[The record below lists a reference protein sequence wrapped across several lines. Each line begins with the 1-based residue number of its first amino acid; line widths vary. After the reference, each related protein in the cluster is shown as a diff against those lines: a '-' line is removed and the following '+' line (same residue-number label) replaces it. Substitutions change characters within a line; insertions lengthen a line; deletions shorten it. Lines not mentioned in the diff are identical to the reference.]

1 MGRTVTAIIALGVL
15 GLFVL
20 SQVTFVVTETNQ
32 AIILQLGEYRYTA
45 RDPGLYFKLPFIQDA
60 VYFDRRLLSS
70 DAAPQEYLTLDKK
83 RVQVD
88 HVTRWRI
95 VDPLTFFVSVQNE
108 SGARARLDDVVF
120 SELRRTL
127 ATYNFD
133 VMIAGEREN
142 IMEAVTIA
150 SRERAMD
157 FGIEVVDVRFK
168 RADLPEE
175 VEESVF
181 ERMKAE
187 RAREANR
194 YRAEGEEQGAEI
206 MASADRERIVIVA
219 EAEEEAAQIRGEG
232 DAEAIAIYADALNQ
246 DPEFFA
252 FRRRLEAY
260 VKVLQEGDMIVVSP
274 ESEFFKYLIDPSPQL
289 DVGNVPPVL
298 SPAIDE
304 ADE

>member
-1 MGRTVTAIIALGVL
+1 MGRTLTVIIALGAL
-15 GLFVL
+15 LLIIF
-20 SQVTFVVTETNQ
+20 SQVTFVVAETNQ
-32 AIILQLGEYRYTA
+32 AIVLQLGEYRYTA
-45 RDPGLYFKLPFIQDA
+45 RDPGLYFKLPFIQEA

-70 DAAPQEYLTLDKK
+70 DAEPQEYLTLDKK
-83 RVQVD
+83 RVIVD

-95 VDPLTFFVSVQNE
+95 IDPIKFFVSVQNE
-108 SGARARLDDVVF
+108 TGARARLDDVVF

-133 VMIAGEREN
+133 VIIASEREN
-142 IMEAVTIA
+142 IMELVTIA
-150 SRERAMD
+150 SSERALD
-157 FGIEVVDVRFK
+157 FGIEVIDVRFK

-181 ERMKAE
+181 NRMRAE

-219 EAEEEAAQIRGEG
+219 EAEEQAAQIRGEG

-260 VKVLQEGDMIVVSP
+260 VKVLKQGDMIVLSP
-274 ESEFFKYLIDPSPQL
+274 ESEFFRYLVDPSPQR
-289 DVGNVPPVL
+289 DVGTAPPVL
-298 SPAIDE
+298 SPALEGDE
-304 ADE
+304 

>member
-1 MGRTVTAIIALGVL
+1 MGRMITVIVALGAL
-15 GLFVL
+15 TLFVF

-32 AIILQLGEYRYTA
+32 AIVLQLGEYRYTA

-70 DAAPQEYLTLDKK
+70 DATPQEYLTLDKK

-95 VDPLTFFVSVQNE
+95 VEPLTFFISVQNE

-142 IMEAVTIA
+142 IMELVTIA
-150 SRERAMD
+150 SRERALD

-274 ESEFFKYLIDPSPQL
+274 ESEFFKYLVDPSPQR
-289 DVGNVPPVL
+289 DVGPHRRY
-298 SPAIDE
+298 
-304 ADE
+304 

>member
-1 MGRTVTAIIALGVL
+1 MGRTLTVIVALGAL
-15 GLFVL
+15 ALFVF

-32 AIILQLGEYRYTA
+32 AIVLQLGEYQYTA
-45 RDPGLYFKLPFIQDA
+45 NDPGLYFKLPFIQDA

-83 RVQVD
+83 RVRVD

-95 VDPLTFFVSVQNE
+95 IDPIKFFVSVQNE
-108 SGARARLDDVVF
+108 VGARARLDDVVF

-142 IMEAVTIA
+142 IMDAVTIS
-150 SRERAMD
+150 SRVRALD
-157 FGIEVVDVRFK
+157 FGIQVVDVRFK

-175 VEESVF
+175 VEDSVF

-206 MASADRERIVIVA
+206 MASADRERVVIVA
-219 EAEEEAAQIRGEG
+219 VADEEAAQIRGEG
-232 DAEAIAIYADALNQ
+232 DAQAIAIYANALNQ

-260 VKVLQEGDMIVVSP
+260 VKVLKQGDILVISP
-274 ESEFFKYLIDPSPQL
+274 DSEFFKYLVDPSPQL
-289 DVGNVPPVL
+289 DVGSVPPVFA
-298 SPAIDE
+298 PALEGDE
-304 ADE
+304 

>member
-1 MGRTVTAIIALGVL
+1 MGRTLTVIVALGVL

-95 VDPLTFFVSVQNE
+95 VDPLTFFISVQNE

-120 SELRRTL
+120 SEVRRTL
-127 ATYNFD
+127 ATHNFD

-142 IMEAVTIA
+142 IMATVTAA
-150 SRERAMD
+150 SRQRALD
-157 FGIEVVDVRFK
+157 FGIEVIDVRFK

-175 VEESVF
+175 VEDSVF
-181 ERMKAE
+181 DRMRAE

-219 EAEEEAAQIRGEG
+219 EAEEQAAQIRGEG

-260 VKVLQEGDMIVVSP
+260 VKVLQEGDMLVISP
-274 ESEFFKYLIDPSPQL
+274 ESEFFRYLVDPSPQL
-289 DVGNVPPVL
+289 NVGNPPLAPAPVL
-298 SPAIDE
+298 ESE
-304 ADE
+304 E

>member
-1 MGRTVTAIIALGVL
+1 MGRTLTVIIALGALIIIV
-15 GLFVL
+15 F
-20 SQVTFVVTETNQ
+20 SQVTFVVAETNQ
-32 AIILQLGEYRYTA
+32 AIVLQLGEYRYTA
-45 RDPGLYFKLPFIQDA
+45 RDPGLYFKLPFIQEA

-70 DAAPQEYLTLDKK
+70 DAEPQEYLTLDKK
-83 RVQVD
+83 RVIVD

-95 VDPLTFFVSVQNE
+95 IDPIKFFVSVQNE
-108 SGARARLDDVVF
+108 TGARARLDDVVF

-133 VMIAGEREN
+133 VIIASEREN
-142 IMEAVTIA
+142 IMEVVTIA
-150 SRERAMD
+150 SSERALD
-157 FGIEVVDVRFK
+157 FGIEVIDVRFK

-181 ERMKAE
+181 DRMRAE

-219 EAEEEAAQIRGEG
+219 EAEEQAAQIRGEG

-260 VKVLQEGDMIVVSP
+260 VKVLKEGDMIVLSP
-274 ESEFFKYLIDPSPQL
+274 ESEFFKYLVDPSPQRN
-289 DVGNVPPVL
+289 VGATPPVL
-298 SPAIDE
+298 TPALEEDE
-304 ADE
+304 

>member
-1 MGRTVTAIIALGVL
+1 MGRTLTVIIALGALILIV
-15 GLFVL
+15 F
-20 SQVTFVVTETNQ
+20 SQVTFVVAETNQ
-32 AIILQLGEYRYTA
+32 AIVLQLGEYRYTA
-45 RDPGLYFKLPFIQDA
+45 RDPGLYFKLPFIQEA

-70 DAAPQEYLTLDKK
+70 DAEPQEYLTLDKK
-83 RVQVD
+83 RVIVD

-95 VDPLTFFVSVQNE
+95 IDPIKFFVSVQNE
-108 SGARARLDDVVF
+108 TGARARLDDVVF

-133 VMIAGEREN
+133 VIIASEREN
-142 IMEAVTIA
+142 IMELVTIA
-150 SRERAMD
+150 SSQRALD
-157 FGIEVVDVRFK
+157 FGIEVIDVRFK

-181 ERMKAE
+181 DRMRAE

-232 DAEAIAIYADALNQ
+232 DAEAISIYADALNQ

-260 VKVLQEGDMIVVSP
+260 VKVLKQGDMIVLSP
-274 ESEFFKYLIDPSPQL
+274 ESEFFRYLVDPSPQR
-289 DVGNVPPVL
+289 DVGTALPVL
-298 SPAIDE
+298 TPALEEDE
-304 ADE
+304 

>member
-1 MGRTVTAIIALGVL
+1 MGRTLTAVIALGVL

-127 ATYNFD
+127 ATFNFD

-150 SRERAMD
+150 SRERAVD
-157 FGIEVVDVRFK
+157 FGIEIIDVRFK

-175 VEESVF
+175 VEQSVF

-187 RAREANR
+187 RTREANR

-232 DAEAIAIYADALNQ
+232 DAEAISIYANALNQ

-260 VKVLQEGDMIVVSP
+260 VKVLQEGDILVISP
-274 ESEFFKYLIDPSPQL
+274 ESEFFKYLVDPSPQR
-289 DVGNVPPVL
+289 DVGTAPPVL
-298 SPAIDE
+298 SPALEGDE
-304 ADE
+304 

>member
-1 MGRTVTAIIALGVL
+1 MGRTLTAIIALGALILIVA
-15 GLFVL
+15 

-32 AIILQLGEYRYTA
+32 AIVLQLGEYRYTA
-45 RDPGLYFKLPFIQDA
+45 RDPGLYFKLPFIQEA
-60 VYFDRRLLSS
+60 VFFDRRLLSS
-70 DAAPQEYLTLDKK
+70 DAEPQEYLTLDKK

-95 VDPLTFFVSVQNE
+95 IDPLTFFVSVQNE
-108 SGARARLDDVVF
+108 NGARARLDDVVF

-150 SRERAMD
+150 SRQRALD

-181 ERMKAE
+181 DRMRAE

-194 YRAEGEEQGAEI
+194 YRAEGEEQAAEI

-219 EAEEEAAQIRGEG
+219 EAEEQAAQTRGQG
-232 DAEAIAIYADALNQ
+232 DAEAIAIYANALNQ

-260 VKVLQEGDMIVVSP
+260 VKVLQQGDMLVISP
-274 ESEFFKYLIDPSPQL
+274 ESEFFKYLIDPSPQR
-289 DVGNVPPVL
+289 DVGTAL
-298 SPAIDE
+298 PAPIPASVEDE
-304 ADE
+304 

>member
-1 MGRTVTAIIALGVL
+1 MGRTLTVIVALGVL

-95 VDPLTFFVSVQNE
+95 VDPLTFFISVQNE

-120 SELRRTL
+120 SEVRRTL
-127 ATYNFD
+127 ATHNFD

-142 IMEAVTIA
+142 IMATVTAA
-150 SRERAMD
+150 SRQRALD
-157 FGIEVVDVRFK
+157 FGIEVIDVRFK

-175 VEESVF
+175 VEDSVF
-181 ERMKAE
+181 DRMRAE

-219 EAEEEAAQIRGEG
+219 EAEEQAAQIRGEG

-260 VKVLQEGDMIVVSP
+260 VKVLQEGDMLVISP
-274 ESEFFKYLIDPSPQL
+274 ESEFFKYLVDPSPQL
-289 DVGNVPPVL
+289 NVGNPPL
-298 SPAIDE
+298 TPAPLLESDE
-304 ADE
+304 

>member
-1 MGRTVTAIIALGVL
+1 MGRTLTVIIALGALIIIV
-15 GLFVL
+15 F
-20 SQVTFVVTETNQ
+20 SQVTFVVAETNQ
-32 AIILQLGEYRYTA
+32 AIVLQLGEYRYTA
-45 RDPGLYFKLPFIQDA
+45 RDPGLYFKLPFIQEA

-70 DAAPQEYLTLDKK
+70 DAEPQEYLTLDKK
-83 RVQVD
+83 RVIVD

-95 VDPLTFFVSVQNE
+95 IDPIKFFVSVQNE
-108 SGARARLDDVVF
+108 TGARARLDDVVF

-133 VMIAGEREN
+133 VIIASEREN
-142 IMEAVTIA
+142 IMELVTIA
-150 SRERAMD
+150 SSQRALD
-157 FGIEVVDVRFK
+157 FGIEVIDVRFK

-181 ERMKAE
+181 DRMRAE

-206 MASADRERIVIVA
+206 MAAADRERIVIVA
-219 EAEEEAAQIRGEG
+219 EAEEQAAQIRGEG

-260 VKVLQEGDMIVVSP
+260 VKVLKEGDMIVLSP
-274 ESEFFKYLIDPSPQL
+274 ESEFFKYLVDPSPQR
-289 DVGNVPPVL
+289 DVGATPPVL
-298 SPAIDE
+298 TPAIEEDE
-304 ADE
+304 

>member
-1 MGRTVTAIIALGVL
+1 MGRTLTVIVALGALILIV
-15 GLFVL
+15 F
-20 SQVTFVVTETNQ
+20 SQVTFVVAETNQ
-32 AIILQLGEYRYTA
+32 AIVLQLGEYRYTA
-45 RDPGLYFKLPFIQDA
+45 RDPGLYFKLPFVQEA

-70 DAAPQEYLTLDKK
+70 DAEPQEYLTLDKK
-83 RVQVD
+83 RVIVD

-95 VDPLTFFVSVQNE
+95 IDPIKFFVSVQNE
-108 SGARARLDDVVF
+108 NGARARLDDVVF

-133 VMIAGEREN
+133 VIIASEREN
-142 IMEAVTIA
+142 IMEVVTTA
-150 SRERAMD
+150 SSVRALD

-181 ERMKAE
+181 DRMRAE

-194 YRAEGEEQGAEI
+194 YRAEGEEQAAEI

-219 EAEEEAAQIRGEG
+219 EAEEAAAQTRGEG

-260 VKVLQEGDMIVVSP
+260 VKVLQQGDMLVISP
-274 ESEFFKYLIDPSPQL
+274 ESEFFKYLLDPSPQRN
-289 DVGNVPPVL
+289 VGNPLPAF
-298 SPAIDE
+298 SPATGDDE
-304 ADE
+304 

>member
-1 MGRTVTAIIALGVL
+1 MGRTLTVIVALGVL

-95 VDPLTFFVSVQNE
+95 VDPLTFFISVQNE

-120 SELRRTL
+120 SEVRRTL
-127 ATYNFD
+127 ATHNFD

-142 IMEAVTIA
+142 IMATVTAA
-150 SRERAMD
+150 SRERALD
-157 FGIEVVDVRFK
+157 FGIEVIDVRFK

-175 VEESVF
+175 VEDSVF
-181 ERMKAE
+181 DRMRAE

-219 EAEEEAAQIRGEG
+219 EAEEQAAQIRGEG

-260 VKVLQEGDMIVVSP
+260 VKVLQEGDMLVISP
-274 ESEFFKYLIDPSPQL
+274 ESEFFKYLVDPSPQL
-289 DVGNVPPVL
+289 NVGNPPL
-298 SPAIDE
+298 TPAPLLESDE
-304 ADE
+304 

>member
-1 MGRTVTAIIALGVL
+1 MGRTLTVIIALGALLLIV
-15 GLFVL
+15 F
-20 SQVTFVVTETNQ
+20 SQVTFVVAETNQ
-32 AIILQLGEYRYTA
+32 AIVLQLGEYRYTA
-45 RDPGLYFKLPFIQDA
+45 RDPGLYFKLPFIQEA

-70 DAAPQEYLTLDKK
+70 DAEPQEYLTLDKK
-83 RVQVD
+83 RVIVD

-95 VDPLTFFVSVQNE
+95 IDPIKFFVSVQNE
-108 SGARARLDDVVF
+108 TGARARLDDVVF

-133 VMIAGEREN
+133 VIIASEREN
-142 IMEAVTIA
+142 IMEVVTIA
-150 SRERAMD
+150 SSERALD

-181 ERMKAE
+181 DRMRAE

-219 EAEEEAAQIRGEG
+219 EAEEQAAQIRGEG

-260 VKVLQEGDMIVVSP
+260 VKVLKEGDMIVLSP
-274 ESEFFKYLIDPSPQL
+274 ESEFFKYLVDPSPQRN
-289 DVGNVPPVL
+289 VGATPPVL
-298 SPAIDE
+298 TPALEEDE
-304 ADE
+304 

>member
-1 MGRTVTAIIALGVL
+1 MGRTFTVVVALGAL
-15 GLFVL
+15 TLFL
-20 SQVTFVVTETNQ
+20 FSQVTFVVTETNQ
-32 AIILQLGEYRYTA
+32 AVILQLGEYRYTA
-45 RDPGLYFKLPFIQDA
+45 NEPGLYFKLPFIQEA

-95 VDPLTFFVSVQNE
+95 IDPLKFFVSVQNE
-108 SGARARLDDVVF
+108 TGARARLDDVVF

-127 ATYNFD
+127 ATYDFD
-133 VMIAGEREN
+133 LIIADEREN
-142 IMEAVTIA
+142 IMGLVTMA
-150 SRERAMD
+150 SRERALD
-157 FGIEVVDVRFK
+157 FGIEVIDVRFK

-181 ERMKAE
+181 DRMRAE

-194 YRAEGEEQGAEI
+194 YRAEGEEQAAEI

-219 EAEEEAAQIRGEG
+219 EAEEEAAQVRGEG

-260 VKVLQEGDMIVVSP
+260 VKVLQEGDMIVLSP
-274 ESEFFKYLIDPSPQL
+274 ESEFFRYLVDPSPQQQIGAPL
-289 DVGNVPPVL
+289 
-298 SPAIDE
+298 PALLPESDLGG
-304 ADE
+304 

>member
-1 MGRTVTAIIALGVL
+1 MGRTVTIIVALGAL
-15 GLFVL
+15 ALFVF
-20 SQVTFVVTETNQ
+20 SQVTFVITETNQ
-32 AIILQLGEYRYTA
+32 AIVLQLGEYQYTA
-45 RDPGLYFKLPFIQDA
+45 RDPGLHFKLPFIQDA

-83 RVQVD
+83 RVRVD

-95 VDPLTFFVSVQNE
+95 IDPLKFFVSVQNE
-108 SGARARLDDVVF
+108 NGARARLDDVVF

-127 ATYNFD
+127 ATFNFD
-133 VMIAGEREN
+133 VMIANEREN

-150 SRERAMD
+150 SRERALD

-219 EAEEEAAQIRGEG
+219 EADETAARIRGEG

-260 VKVLQEGDMIVVSP
+260 VKVLKRGDILVISP
-274 ESEFFKYLIDPSPQL
+274 ESEFFKYLVDPSPRL
-289 DVGNVPPVL
+289 DTGTAPLLPG
-298 SPAIDE
+298 PASE
-304 ADE
+304 

>member
-95 VDPLTFFVSVQNE
+95 VDPLTFFVSVQTE

-133 VMIAGEREN
+133 VIIADEREN

-150 SRERAMD
+150 SRERALD

-175 VEESVF
+175 VEDSVF

-187 RAREANR
+187 RTREANR

-219 EAEEEAAQIRGEG
+219 VAEEEAAQIRGEG

-274 ESEFFKYLIDPSPQL
+274 ESDFFKYLVDPSPQRN
-289 DVGNVPPVL
+289 VGSAPPVL
-298 SPAIDE
+298 TPATVDDE
-304 ADE
+304 

>member
-1 MGRTVTAIIALGVL
+1 MGRMITVIVALGAL
-15 GLFVL
+15 TLFVF

-70 DAAPQEYLTLDKK
+70 DATPQEYLTLDKK

-95 VDPLTFFVSVQNE
+95 VEPLTFFISVQNE

-142 IMEAVTIA
+142 IMELVTIA
-150 SRERAMD
+150 SRERALD

-274 ESEFFKYLIDPSPQL
+274 ESEFFKYLVDPSPQR
-289 DVGNVPPVL
+289 DVGTAPPVL

>member
-1 MGRTVTAIIALGVL
+1 MGRTLTAIIALGALILIVA
-15 GLFVL
+15 

-32 AIILQLGEYRYTA
+32 AIVLQLGEYRYTA
-45 RDPGLYFKLPFIQDA
+45 RDPGLYFKLPFIQEA
-60 VYFDRRLLSS
+60 VFFDRRLLSS
-70 DAAPQEYLTLDKK
+70 DAEPQEYLTLDKK

-95 VDPLTFFVSVQNE
+95 IDPLTFFVSVQNE
-108 SGARARLDDVVF
+108 NGARARLDDVVF

-150 SRERAMD
+150 SRERALD

-181 ERMKAE
+181 DRMRAE

-194 YRAEGEEQGAEI
+194 YRAEGEEQAAEI

-219 EAEEEAAQIRGEG
+219 EAEEQAAQTRGQG
-232 DAEAIAIYADALNQ
+232 DAEAIAIYANALNQ

-260 VKVLQEGDMIVVSP
+260 VKVLQQGDMLVISP
-274 ESEFFKYLIDPSPQL
+274 ESEFFKYLIDPSPQR
-289 DVGNVPPVL
+289 DVGTAL
-298 SPAIDE
+298 PAPIPASVEDE
-304 ADE
+304 

>member
-1 MGRTVTAIIALGVL
+1 MGRTLTVIIALGALIIIV
-15 GLFVL
+15 F
-20 SQVTFVVTETNQ
+20 SQVTFVVAETNQ
-32 AIILQLGEYRYTA
+32 AIVLQLGEYRYTA
-45 RDPGLYFKLPFIQDA
+45 RDPGLYFKLPFIQEA

-70 DAAPQEYLTLDKK
+70 DAEPQEYLTLDKK
-83 RVQVD
+83 RVIVD

-95 VDPLTFFVSVQNE
+95 IDPIKFFVSVQNE
-108 SGARARLDDVVF
+108 TGARARLDDVVF

-133 VMIAGEREN
+133 VIIASEREN
-142 IMEAVTIA
+142 IMEVVTVA
-150 SRERAMD
+150 SSERALD
-157 FGIEVVDVRFK
+157 FGIEVIDVRFK

-181 ERMKAE
+181 DRMRAE

-219 EAEEEAAQIRGEG
+219 EAEEQAAQIRGEG

-260 VKVLQEGDMIVVSP
+260 VKVLKEGDMIVLSP
-274 ESEFFKYLIDPSPQL
+274 ESEFFKYLVDPSPQR
-289 DVGNVPPVL
+289 DVGAASPVL
-298 SPAIDE
+298 TPALEEDE
-304 ADE
+304 

>member
-1 MGRTVTAIIALGVL
+1 MGRTLTIIIALGALTLIV
-15 GLFVL
+15 F

-32 AIILQLGEYRYTA
+32 AIVLQLGEYRYTA
-45 RDPGLYFKLPFIQDA
+45 RDPGLYFKLPFVQEA

-83 RVQVD
+83 FVIVD

-95 VDPLTFFVSVQNE
+95 VDPIKFFISVRNE
-108 SGARARLDDVVF
+108 TGARARLDDVVF

-133 VMIAGEREN
+133 VIIADEREN
-142 IMEAVTIA
+142 IMELVTIV
-150 SRERAMD
+150 SSQRAVD

-175 VEESVF
+175 VEESVYG
-181 ERMKAE
+181 RMRAE

-232 DAEAIAIYADALNQ
+232 DAEAISIYANALNQ

-260 VKVLQEGDMIVVSP
+260 VKVLKEGDILVVSP
-274 ESEFFKYLIDPSPQL
+274 DSEFFKYLVDPSPQR
-289 DVGNVPPVL
+289 DVGNPVL
-298 SPAIDE
+298 VPSPALESDE
-304 ADE
+304 

>member
-1 MGRTVTAIIALGVL
+1 MGRTLTVIVALGALILIV
-15 GLFVL
+15 F
-20 SQVTFVVTETNQ
+20 SQVTFVVAETNQ
-32 AIILQLGEYRYTA
+32 AIVLQLGEYRYTA
-45 RDPGLYFKLPFIQDA
+45 RDPGLYFKLPFVQEA

-70 DAAPQEYLTLDKK
+70 DAEPQEYLTLDKK
-83 RVQVD
+83 RVIVD

-95 VDPLTFFVSVQNE
+95 IDPIKFFVSVQNE
-108 SGARARLDDVVF
+108 NGARARLDDVVF

-133 VMIAGEREN
+133 VIIASEREN
-142 IMEAVTIA
+142 IMEVVTVA
-150 SRERAMD
+150 SSERALD

-181 ERMKAE
+181 DRMRAE

-219 EAEEEAAQIRGEG
+219 EAEEQAAQIRGEG

-260 VKVLQEGDMIVVSP
+260 VKVLQQGDMIVLSP
-274 ESEFFKYLIDPSPQL
+274 HSEFFKYLIDPSPQR
-289 DVGNVPPVL
+289 DVGPALPVL
-298 SPAIDE
+298 SPATADDE
-304 ADE
+304 